1 LAGKRKVSYTGPDAI
16 IDGAKRATRRD
27 VAATHLRVRPSQRR
41 LLIIWDV
48 LVVLTV
54 LTALAALGEIEE
66 RQQIVRTMVGLILV
80 GLGPLMVYLTGGYLR
95 TRRPLGNLPIEFGRL
110 LSSSG
115 FSIWLAAVVIEAT
128 GGSPR
133 IASLSSVWFAI
144 TAGWLVGRLLAAR
157 RIRNRPERAVVLGS
171 GVVADRIIELS
182 HRHPEHG
189 IRILGV
195 IDDDPQGAPGG
206 PPVLGGVE
214 DMPRLL
220 STGDYDRVI
229 VAFSDSINDAMLAQT
244 LRVCTPR
251 GVRVDVVPRLFQLVG
266 HDAHLEALGDM
277 SLVQVGAPT
286 AGMARM
292 AAKRLF
298 DVSLAGGLLLIASP
312 VMLAVAI
319 AVKAGSPG
327 PALFHQ
333 TRVGRAG
340 RTFKVIK
347 FRSMR
352 VDADTQ
358 GAGRRAAE
366 ADSGGYLEGKVADLV
381 AALKTDNDDRVTRVG
396 RFIRATSLDELPQLW
411 NVVRGDMSL
420 VGPRPLRPFEA
431 AALNPW
437 QAARHEVRPGVTG
450 LWQVLGR
457 SDIDWEQR
465 MQMDYSYVRHWSLR
479 QDVRVLARTAKV
491 VLSRKGSA

>member
-1 LAGKRKVSYTGPDAI
+1 MAHAGTDANIGPKGAI
-16 IDGAKRATRRD
+16 Q
-27 VAATHLRVRPSQRR
+27 VNSAAPAVRVRPSQRR
-41 LLIIWDV
+41 RLMIWDM
-48 LVVLTV
+48 LVVLGV
-54 LTALAALGEIEE
+54 IGAMALAGNIEE
-66 RQQIVRTMVGLILV
+66 RQQIVRTAVGMILV
-80 GLGPLMVYLTGGYLR
+80 GLGPLMVYLSGGYLR
-95 TRRPLGNLPIEFGRL
+95 THRPLGNLPIEFGRL

-115 FSIWLAAVVIEAT
+115 FSIWLAAVVIEGS

-133 IASLSSVWFAI
+133 IASLTSVWFAI
-144 TAGWLVGRLLAAR
+144 TAGWLAGRLLSAR
-157 RIRNRPERAVVLGS
+157 RIRTHPERAVVLGS
-171 GVVADRIIELS
+171 GIVADRIIELS
-182 HRHPEHG
+182 KRYPEHG

-195 IDDDPQGAPGG
+195 IDDDPRGAPGG
-206 PPVLGGVE
+206 PPVLGGVG

-229 VAFSDSINDAMLAQT
+229 VAFSDSIKDAMLAQT

-298 DVSLAGGLLLIASP
+298 DVTLAGGLLLIVSP

-327 PALFHQ
+327 PALFRQ
-333 TRVGRAG
+333 TRVGRGG
-340 RTFKVIK
+340 RTFEVVK
-347 FRSMR
+347 FRSMH
-352 VDADTQ
+352 VDADRQ
-358 GAGRRAAE
+358 GAGRLAAE
-366 ADSGGYLEGKVADLV
+366 ADSGGLLEGEVADLV
-381 AALKTDNDDRVTRVG
+381 ASLKTDTDDRVTRVG
-396 RFIRATSLDELPQLW
+396 HFIRTTSLDEFPQLW

-420 VGPRPLRPFEA
+420 VGPRPLRPFEV

-457 SDIDWEQR
+457 SDVDWEQR

-491 VLSRKGSA
+491 VFSRKGSS

>member
-1 LAGKRKVSYTGPDAI
+1 VAHAGIDAGI
-16 IDGAKRATRRD
+16 GSKGATQ
-27 VAATHLRVRPSQRR
+27 VNAAVPAVRVRPSQRR
-41 LLIIWDV
+41 RLMIWDM
-48 LVVLTV
+48 LVVVGV
-54 LTALAALGEIEE
+54 LGAMTLAGDIEQ
-66 RQQIVRTMVGLILV
+66 RQQIVRTVVGMILV
-80 GLGPLMVYLTGGYLR
+80 GLGPLMVYLSGGYLR
-95 TRRPLGNLPIEFGRL
+95 TRRPLGNLPIECGRL
-110 LSSSG
+110 FASSG
-115 FSIWLAAVVIEAT
+115 LSIWLAAVVIEAA

-133 IASLSSVWFAI
+133 IASLTSVWFAI
-144 TAGWLVGRLLAAR
+144 TGGWLAGRLLAAR
-157 RIRNRPERAVVLGS
+157 RTRTHPERAVVLGS
-171 GVVADRIIELS
+171 GLVADRIIELS
-182 HRHPEHG
+182 KRHPEHG
-189 IRILGV
+189 IRILGL
-195 IDDDPQGAPGG
+195 IDDNPQGAKGG
-206 PPVLGGVE
+206 PPVLGGIK

-220 STGDYDRVI
+220 SSGEYDRVI

-251 GVRVDVVPRLFQLVG
+251 GVRVDVVPRLFLLMG
-266 HDAHLEALGDM
+266 NDAHVEALGDM

-286 AGMARM
+286 AGLARK
-292 AAKRLF
+292 AAKRVF
-298 DVSLAGGLLLIASP
+298 DITLAGGLLLIASP

-340 RTFKVIK
+340 RTFTVIK

-358 GAGRRAAE
+358 GAGRRAAD

-396 RFIRATSLDELPQLW
+396 RFIRVTSLDELPQLW

-457 SDIDWEQR
+457 SDVDWEQR

-491 VLSRKGSA
+491 VFSRKGSV